1 MSKNISIV
9 WTAVN
14 KFHMILDDSCLWL
27 GLYHLQKTC
36 QNMTWRQQH
45 SYLSRP
51 NTDNHNLNLR
61 LKNKVK
67 SCLETCCWHRCI
79 ECWCFGIVTVV
90 LGNGYE
96 SEPLYPAPLP
106 PEKANT
112 CRLMTAIKMST
123 HRTALLSFFD
133 ASLELRRS
141 SSSFPSERVFS
152 SCAFSKLEPCELT

>member
-1 MSKNISIV
+1 
-9 WTAVN
+9 
-14 KFHMILDDSCLWL
+14 
-27 GLYHLQKTC
+27 
-36 QNMTWRQQH
+36 MTWRQQH

-51 NTDNHNLNLR
+51 NTDSHKVNLHLI
-61 LKNKVK
+61 NKMK
-67 SCLETCCWHRCI
+67 SCLEVCCWHRCI

-106 PEKANT
+106 SEKANT

-152 SCAFSKLEPCELT
+152 SCAFSKLELAVNWPKWSCSLLVYKSIHILLQYSLWFTTNYKLSSQYRL